1 MLYGDKYLNYDC
13 KAEYNRRLSRLQLKK
28 WGLDSI
34 QQYNTGNKTNFLTGD
49 FIFGYF
55 FGSLNAKPVEEK
67 RKDLSLITYN
77 NGIGSEY
84 TKDLN
89 GKPIHE
95 PVVIV
100 LTSPRTFSA
109 AYHFTYLLSQIGK
122 TYIAGVP
129 SRQAGNT
136 FMETTNF
143 ELPNTKISGSISN
156 SYQMFFPDDL
166 EKGKVLMPDF
176 TMNWT
181 DFAKYDFD
189 SNAEI
194 LFVLDLLKND
204 LAQQN
209 RGN

>member
-1 MLYGDKYLNYDC
+1 MLSACLFVAGIC
-13 KAEYNRRLSRLQLKK
+13 KWRLTQQQRRLIVLSLFCYLKE
-28 WGLDSI
+28 
-34 QQYNTGNKTNFLTGD
+34 T
-49 FIFGYF
+49 F
-55 FGSLNAKPVEEK
+55 FEEK
-67 RKDLSLITYN
+67 CYLLIAFLY
-77 NGIGSEY
+77 
-84 TKDLN
+84 L
-89 GKPIHE
+89 
-95 PVVIV
+95 V